1 MLMTLA
7 SDGQLPIFSEGDL
20 IVARKLVRNLTT
32 AMGFS
37 VTDIT
42 RIVTAT
48 SELTR
53 NILLYAGFGTMAW
66 QRMGGTG
73 RKLLELV
80 FVDKGS
86 GIADIDQV
94 MRPGFSTSGG
104 LGLGLPGAKRLMDE
118 MEIKTVVGQGT
129 EVVIRKYLRGR

>member
-1 MLMTLA
+1 MTLA

-66 QRMGGTG
+66 QIMGVNGS
-73 RKLLELV
+73 KLLELV